1 MTRRKECKMKAM
13 TEKRYAV
20 SLFVRRIGLILAIP
34 ITLIAA
40 KANIS
45 SATGILVWIDAIV
58 VALLSVFLCSIAWAD
73 DKLLWAEWK
82 RLRCENIVPFVDG
95 QLSAVEAK
103 IFRDHLPECKLCQ
116 RELPE
121 QMAMTARFRARG
133 LQK

>member
-58 VALLSVFLCSIAWAD
+58 VALL
-73 DKLLWAEWK
+73 
-82 RLRCENIVPFVDG
+82 
-95 QLSAVEAK
+95 
-103 IFRDHLPECKLCQ
+103 
-116 RELPE
+116 PE